1 VRTHPCS
8 SPVVLAR
15 CFVLQ
20 LCSLGYLAAACGDVA
35 SVWSMVYAVEDR
47 AGSRCSNGSLLEGAA
62 GGRQG
67 RGMTTP
73 LQSRGF
79 AGKPDEEADSIRLR
93 VRLMRETGCGEAEVG
108 IAVGR
113 ALERFRDARIR
124 EFVGLLA
131 ERDARR
137 QLRAWPPD
145 LMTAI
150 ELDARRPEPDE

>member
-1 VRTHPCS
+1 
-8 SPVVLAR
+8 
-15 CFVLQ
+15 
-20 LCSLGYLAAACGDVA
+20 
-35 SVWSMVYAVEDR
+35 
-47 AGSRCSNGSLLEGAA
+47 
-62 GGRQG
+62 
-67 RGMTTP
+67 MTTP